1 MSHWINIRSFRV
13 RTMLAVSVVVFA
25 VSSLARIPT
34 IIYQNN
40 FAISSIDEY
49 LKGRLN
55 FVIASGASPSG
66 QIRASDLNPLSA
78 SNLELCG
85 DVTVSRINRDG
96 TPLNSFAVTSLNNGE
111 WKPEFGYS
119 DGGKSRTVSYVTSDG
134 DSLVLAVSMD
144 GFYANKRIRLF
155 NTILGGLLATTM
167 ALSLFWWCLTFAI
180 SGFDRIR
187 QTADLVRTNNLA
199 ARIDVASMDT
209 EMQPMA
215 INLNAMLDHVN
226 VLHKAQSCFVADASH
241 ELRTPLA
248 GIISNSELREGR
260 TVEELRRS
268 LRYCHESALRLNRLV
283 NGLLELTRE
292 ETSREKPHHRV
303 LVETLLN
310 EAVEQVQSIANA
322 AGVELRIDL
331 SDNSLI
337 VLGDSDELS
346 QVLVNLLSNAIYH
359 SPQGGIV
366 RLQACRV
373 GSGVLFPS
381 LALRVTDEG
390 PGIDKALGA
399 RVFERFYRGASEYEG
414 SGLGLAICKAIID
427 AHGGTIS
434 YRPNSPCGTIFEVTL
449 DAVQAKENRRDSD
462 PAATHSPLA
471 PLPENNGTGV

>member
-1 MSHWINIRSFRV
+1 MFHWINIKSFRL
-13 RTMLAVSVVVFA
+13 RTIVAIAALIFLLSIVFRT
-25 VSSLARIPT
+25 SSFLF
-34 IIYQNN
+34 QN
-40 FAISSIDEY
+40 AYIESQLDEY
-49 LKGRLN
+49 LLGRLN
-55 FVIASGASPSG
+55 FYLSRHYAGALQDALPSV
-66 QIRASDLNPLSA
+66 DT
-78 SNLELCG
+78 ELCG
-85 DVTVSRINRDG
+85 DVVVSKFDRDG
-96 TPLNSFAVTSLNNGE
+96 RKIDSMTFVSNDQAGEPPIFDYLENGKIRTISYLTP
-111 WKPEFGYS
+111 
-119 DGGKSRTVSYVTSDG
+119 DGNTIM
-134 DSLVLAVSMD
+134 LEASMD
-144 GFYANKRIRLF
+144 GYYSNRYVSLMIHVSVFVFLVIISIPANWFLLTRAMSGLDDITKTARLV
-155 NTILGGLLATTM
+155 
-167 ALSLFWWCLTFAI
+167 
-180 SGFDRIR
+180 
-187 QTADLVRTNNLA
+187 QTNNLS
-199 ARIDVASMDT
+199 ARIDVAVMDS
-209 EMQPMA
+209 ELQPMA

-226 VLHKAQSCFVADASH
+226 VLHKVQSRFVADASH

-337 VLGDSDELS
+337 VLGDSDELF

-366 RLQACRV
+366 CLQACRI
-373 GSGVLFPS
+373 GSSVLFPS

-390 PGIDKALGA
+390 PGIDKALGT
-399 RVFERFYRGASEYEG
+399 RVFDRFYRGASEYEG

-434 YRPNSPCGTIFEVTL
+434 YRPNAPRGTVFEVTL
-449 DAVQAKENRRDSD
+449 LCPTDHGKQSKV
-462 PAATHSPLA
+462 
-471 PLPENNGTGV
+471 